1 MKRYKVSANR
11 YNDLWNVIKF
21 QQTVITV
28 SETVITVQT
37 GSGTGGGN
45 GYGFFPKK
53 NWPAL
58 LKFVP
63 VYPPIPGHGYKY
75 RGYRTR
81 VHGYGLYPAGFSKP
95 LDISS
100 SCHLTDYTVIGM
112 GKCKA
117 LLFFFFFFLFFYNL
131 FLLVFFTTYTNIMW
145 NDPQLIEPY
154 FLNKVE
160 RFLFP

>member
-1 MKRYKVSANR
+1 MKRYNDLLNR

-21 QQTVITV
+21 QQTVVMV

-37 GSGTGGGN
+37 GTGTGGGVN
-45 GYGFFPKK
+45 GYGFFSKK

-58 LKFVP
+58 LKSVP

-81 VHGYGLYPAGFSKP
+81 VHGYGLYPAGFSIP

-117 LLFFFFFFLFFYNL
+117 LLFFFSFSSCFFIIFFFLFFSQR
-131 FLLVFFTTYTNIMW
+131 I
-145 NDPQLIEPY
+145 LI
-154 FLNKVE
+154 
-160 RFLFP
+160 